1 MVVSKLT
8 DTRRSQRVSAD
19 FRMMLII
26 HKEDQEIGH
35 TVWTVNMS
43 QSGTR
48 IKLKGT
54 LVPGQTVWL
63 LPAEDGR
70 HEYPCRVVW
79 VFTPTGLDR
88 WSEAGLEF
96 QTPWIASKRNAITN

>member
-1 MVVSKLT
+1 MVAGKPT
-8 DTRRSQRVSAD
+8 DMQRSQRVPAD

-26 HKEDQEIGH
+26 HKEGQEIGQ

-43 QSGTR
+43 QTGAR
-48 IKLKGT
+48 IKLRGT
-54 LVPGQTVWL
+54 LVPGQTVCL

-70 HEYPCRVVW
+70 DEYPCRVVW
-79 VFTPTGLDR
+79 AFTPTGLDR

-96 QTPWIASKRNAITN
+96 QTPWMASKRSAFTN